1 MAESIHCSP
10 ETVTTLLVHYTLIQN
25 KMFKKKKRM
34 SGPQGGLCLVGEK
47 DKRIKG
53 DEYSVWWEGIPR
65 GFREDPKKAS
75 LEGERCHKEERD
87 TLH

>member
-1 MAESIHCSP
+1 
-10 ETVTTLLVHYTLIQN
+10 
-25 KMFKKKKRM
+25 M

-47 DKRIKG
+47 DKRING